1 MDETKR
7 RVLKLQDE
15 HKASIDDKD
24 LDVRTTKKKLSA
36 LERQHEEYESKISQL
51 QERQKFLAHEH

>member
-1 MDETKR
+1 M
-7 RVLKLQDE
+7 QDE